1 MNCMEGEGCLSFFR
15 MRNRMAT
22 VWIERFLLES
32 MSAVRNS
39 RSILSIF
46 FFLISLLSFS
56 SIFSFFLSISLSH
69 THSLTLTLSP
79 YLPPSLYVCVFVY
92 LYLSRSHT
100 LSLSL
105 SLSLSLFIPSSPT
118 CPSVFRT
125 SLNLQLQ
132 FEPSISLSRSQHY
145 PHCSSL
151 RSLSFPFLSSYLY
164 PSEKSGSIVTA
175 SW

>member
-1 MNCMEGEGCLSFFR
+1 MSCMEGAGCLSFFR
-15 MRNRMAT
+15 MRNRTAT

-46 FFLISLLSFS
+46 FFLFSLLSFS
-56 SIFSFFLSISLSH
+56 SIFSFFLSLYLSH

-79 YLPPSLYVCVFVY
+79 SLSLCVCFCPS
-92 LYLSRSHT
+92 

-105 SLSLSLFIPSSPT
+105 TYTHSLSLSLFIPSSPT

-151 RSLSFPFLSSYLY
+151 RSLSFPLLSSYLY

>member
-1 MNCMEGEGCLSFFR
+1 MSCMEGAGCLSFFR

-56 SIFSFFLSISLSH
+56 SIFSFFLSLYLSLSH
-69 THSLTLTLSP
+69 TLPHPLTLSP
-79 YLPPSLYVCVFVY
+79 YLPHSLYVCVFVY

-105 SLSLSLFIPSSPT
+105 SLSPYTI
-118 CPSVFRT
+118 
-125 SLNLQLQ
+125 
-132 FEPSISLSRSQHY
+132 I
-145 PHCSSL
+145 
-151 RSLSFPFLSSYLY
+151 SYL
-164 PSEKSGSIVTA
+164 PICLSDFLKSATSI
-175 SW
+175 

>member
-1 MNCMEGEGCLSFFR
+1 MSCMEGAGCLSFFR
-15 MRNRMAT
+15 MRDQMAT
-22 VWIERFLLES
+22 VWIERFLFVS
-32 MSAVRNS
+32 VSAVRNS

-100 LSLSL
+100 HTLSLSL
-105 SLSLSLFIPSSPT
+105 SLSLYHHLLLAHLSFGLPWICNFN
-118 CPSVFRT
+118 
-125 SLNLQLQ
+125 LNL
-132 FEPSISLSRSQHY
+132 PSPFPGLNIILTAPPSDH
-145 PHCSSL
+145 
-151 RSLSFPFLSSYLY
+151 FPFLSSYLY

>member
-1 MNCMEGEGCLSFFR
+1 MSCMEGAGCLSFFR

-56 SIFSFFLSISLSH
+56 SIFSFFLS
-69 THSLTLTLSP
+69 
-79 YLPPSLYVCVFVY
+79 
-92 LYLSRSHT
+92 LYLSVSHTLPHSHSLSLPLSMCVFLSISISLAHIHT

-105 SLSLSLFIPSSPT
+105 SLYTI
-118 CPSVFRT
+118 
-125 SLNLQLQ
+125 
-132 FEPSISLSRSQHY
+132 I
-145 PHCSSL
+145 
-151 RSLSFPFLSSYLY
+151 SYL
-164 PSEKSGSIVTA
+164 PICLSDFLESATSI
-175 SW
+175 